1 MVAYAGHR
9 EVALRIG
16 YYWTRNRKDIVKVEE
31 SAELTRFAV
40 WQSVPY
46 IEINP
51 VIINKLNQLSKKG
64 DNIIISPAN
73 FKRLFM
79 TKLDEVRKLSYSF
92 KLPEDVREGTYVVL
106 RFESEVGKWYQN
118 VNIVSY
124 MLGVISHTTKT
135 QFQVSCD
142 GLSSPM
148 RFGRDGGI
156 RADSKGQVGGA
167 LRTSVFLAG
176 SVDTAEEY
184 IKGQVEQH
192 NDPEV
197 VRREPT
203 FHLKHADDLI
213 GIIVKLDKLISDA
226 TTLWG
231 AIPENGKVESNDVAV
246 TTEFLMTC

>member
-1 MVAYAGHR
+1 
-9 EVALRIG
+9 
-16 YYWTRNRKDIVKVEE
+16 
-31 SAELTRFAV
+31 
-40 WQSVPY
+40 
-46 IEINP
+46 
-51 VIINKLNQLSKKG
+51 
-64 DNIIISPAN
+64 
-73 FKRLFM
+73 M

-106 RFESEVGKWYQN
+106 RFESEVGKWNQN
-118 VNIVSY
+118 ANIVSY

-135 QFQVSCD
+135 QFQVSCE
-142 GLSSPM
+142 GLVSPM

-156 RADSKGQVGGA
+156 RADSKGRVGGA

-192 NDPEV
+192 NDPDV

-203 FHLKHADDLI
+203 FHLKHADDLM

-231 AIPENGKVESNDVAV
+231 AIPEKWKGREQRRGRNDRIPHDMLVAILCNPDASDILADLFKSIAKAFGVSNKK
-246 TTEFLMTC
+246 EEE